1 MHRDRIDARLAARL
15 VAAQFPEWAGL
26 PVVPVEVDG
35 WDNRTFRLG
44 QTMTVRLPSAESYV
58 QSVAKEHTWLPRL
71 APHLPLPIPVP
82 LAMGAPTDEYPWPW
96 SVRRWIDGHV
106 ATAERIGDVVGFARD
121 LTDFL
126 VALQHID
133 AGGGPAAGAHCFF
146 RGAPLEVY
154 DTETRE
160 AVESLGSRIDLHGAT
175 DAWDAALTATWTG
188 APAWF
193 HGDIASNNLLVDD
206 DGRLA
211 AVIDF
216 GTCGV
221 GDPACDLVITWTL
234 FQGENRETFRALMPA
249 DDAMWARARGWA
261 LWKALITIDSPDVTP
276 AVSAAAARVAF
287 DVIAE
292 HRRTLRVVAA
302 SGPPEIP

>member
-1 MHRDRIDARLAARL
+1 MRAMHRDRIDADLAARL
-15 VAAQFPEWAGL
+15 VAAQFPEWADL
-26 PVVPVEVDG
+26 AVVPVEVDG

-44 QTMTVRLPSAESYV
+44 GTMTVRLPSAEGYV

-82 LAMGAPTDEYPWPW
+82 LALGAPTDEYPWPW
-96 SVRRWIDGHV
+96 SVRRWIDGHL
-106 ATAERIGDVVGFARD
+106 ATPGRIGDLVAFARD
-121 LTDFL
+121 LTGFL
-126 VALQHID
+126 VALRHAD
-133 AGGGPAAGAHCFF
+133 PAGGPAAGAHCFF
-146 RGAPLEVY
+146 RGAPLAVY
-154 DTETRE
+154 DAETRD
-160 AVESLGSRIDLHGAT
+160 AVEALGSRVDGDGAT
-175 DAWDAALTATWTG
+175 AAWDAALAATWTG
-188 APAWF
+188 APVWF
-193 HGDIASNNLLVDD
+193 HGDIAANNLLVDD

-234 FQGENRETFRALMPA
+234 FHGESRETFRSLMPA

-276 AVSAAAARVAF
+276 AMSAEAARIAG

-292 HRRTLRVVAA
+292 HLAA
-302 SGPPEIP
+302 SVGVGF